1 MCLVIVSVN
10 VHMYV
15 DICIYAIVCTLCI
28 IVKIVRLKFEFR
40 LVYHSDTKIDLE
52 KALVKPQ
59 RK

>member
-1 MCLVIVSVN
+1 MYIV
-10 VHMYV
+10 Y
-15 DICIYAIVCTLCI
+15 ICTLCI